1 MEGDDFDPSNLTAL
15 VLDENH
21 YERGITLDLLRG
33 MGFGRAQ
40 GAANTMEAWDLVMK
54 TNPNVILLEWIDAA
68 HTGLDFARRLRQ
80 SEEVPNRAASMF
92 MLTTRGTQADVERAR
107 LAGVDGYLRKPI
119 SAVALRQ
126 RVRVAVLN
134 PQPFIVTATYVGPCR
149 RRRRPDLNYLGPM
162 RRLNDAAPE
171 ATSDDS
177 DEIDVKA
184 QLARARLAVLEACA
198 EKLTSGDAKAA
209 REVYKAVQSL
219 IEVAE
224 QIGDANIALGAREM
238 ARYLQAQGA
247 TERLYPEVVRTH
259 VAALHQLV
267 HLPHALIQ
275 ERESMALSLK
285 RMVDKKLRQAHA
297 A

>member
-1 MEGDDFDPSNLTAL
+1 MQGDDFDPSNLTAL

-40 GAANTMEAWDLVMK
+40 GAANTMEAWDLVLK
-54 TNPNVILLEWIDAA
+54 TNPDVILLEWIDAT
-68 HTGLDFARRLRQ
+68 HSGLDFARRLRQ
-80 SEEVPNRAASMF
+80 SSDVPNRAASIF
-92 MLTTRGTQADVERAR
+92 MLTMRGTLADVENAR

-119 SAVALRQ
+119 SALALRQ
-126 RVRVAVLN
+126 RVRVAVTN
-134 PQPFIVTATYVGPCR
+134 PQPFIVTASYVGPCR
-149 RRRRPDLNYLGPM
+149 RRRRPDMNYLGPF
-162 RRLNDAAPE
+162 RRLDDVAPE
-171 ATSDDS
+171 ANDS
-177 DEIDVKA
+177 SEDVDVKA
-184 QLARARLAVLEACA
+184 QLARARVAMLEACA
-198 EKLTSGDAKAA
+198 ERLTPGNAKAA

-219 IEVAE
+219 IEVAD
-224 QIGDANIALGAREM
+224 QIDDANLAFGAKEM

-247 TERLYPEVVRTH
+247 TDRLDPEVVRTH

-267 HLPHALIQ
+267 HLPHALGQ
-275 ERESMALSLK
+275 EREAVARSLK